1 MEFILKFN
9 SKTSS
14 PNRVE
19 AIKISERNI
28 KQEQD
33 NICEVKF
40 SEVNE
45 DFIKL
50 LGLVS
55 GWSTTQ
61 LFMDGVEVKS
71 SEVNS
76 LFSCYKS
83 GGDYGCEKGKKVYS
97 CNRIRFPIESY
108 GFPRDLASLKKT
120 IKEVEVDDF
129 RAERFKK
136 DFEIEEQKFIIKK
149 SDSEY
154 EVDKDYLKENI
165 KETIK
170 EKFLFLCP
178 YFKEETIMQFIDDL
192 PYTFKLK
199 SKEEEKQKEEVDKKE
214 HTLQDLKDYEEQLRR
229 EKEIRLKIYEEELKK
244 MKEIKQKVMKDTG
257 EDEI

>member
-1 MEFILKFN
+1 MEFIIKFN

-14 PNRVE
+14 PNRAE
-19 AIKISERNI
+19 AIKIAERNI
-28 KQEQD
+28 NEEEE
-33 NICEVKF
+33 NIYEVKF
-40 SEVNE
+40 NEVND

-61 LFMDGVEVKS
+61 LFLDGEEAKS

-76 LFSCYKS
+76 LFSCYKG
-83 GGDYGCEKGKKVYS
+83 GGDYGCEKGKKIYS
-97 CNRIRFPIESY
+97 CNRIRFPTESY
-108 GFPRDLASLKKT
+108 GFPRDLSSLKRT

-136 DFEIEEQKFIIKK
+136 DFELEEQNFIIKK
-149 SDSEY
+149 SDAEY
-154 EVDKDYLKENI
+154 ELNKDYLKENI

-178 YFKEETIMQFIDDL
+178 YFKEEIIMQFIDDL
-192 PYTFKLK
+192 PHTFKLK

-214 HTLQDLKDYEEQLRR
+214 QTIRDLKEYEEQLRK
-229 EKEIRLKIYEEELKK
+229 EKEIRLKIYEEELKE
-244 MKEIKQKVMKDTG
+244 MREIKQKIRGDTG
-257 EDEI
+257 EE